1 MNIDPVE
8 ASTRKRAVAAAR
20 GTANPA
26 GMAAILGEALG
37 WWRGPPLPDLAGS
50 SADGAEATRL
60 SELRAVA
67 QEELCQARL
76 A

>member
-1 MNIDPVE
+1 
-8 ASTRKRAVAAAR
+8 
-20 GTANPA
+20 
-26 GMAAILGEALG
+26 MAAILGEALG

-50 SADGAEATRL
+50 SVDGAEATRL